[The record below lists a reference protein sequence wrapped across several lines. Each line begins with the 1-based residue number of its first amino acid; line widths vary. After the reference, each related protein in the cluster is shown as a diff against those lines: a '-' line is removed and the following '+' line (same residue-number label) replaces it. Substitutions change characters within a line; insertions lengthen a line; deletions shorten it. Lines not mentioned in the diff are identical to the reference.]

1 MEFYINKNATLP
13 KLKLEL
19 IKDGRNDFNKFHD
32 NIQNANITFTM
43 TDVNTGV
50 KKIACKSAGIEEV
63 LPKNNCVCEEF
74 YLVYQFTPK
83 ETSVGGRYVGSFEID
98 FLDGSG
104 TLIVPIREELF
115 INIIEGSIRK

>member
-1 MEFYINKNATLP
+1 MEFHINKNATLP

-32 NIQNANITFTM
+32 KIQNANITFTM
-43 TDVNTGV
+43 TDVVTGV
-50 KKIACKSAGIEEV
+50 KRIACKSAGIEQV
-63 LPKNNCVCEEF
+63 LPKGDCNCDEF
-74 YLVYQFTPK
+74 YLVYQFTSK
-83 ETSVGGRYVGSFEID
+83 QTSVAGKYVGQFEIE

-115 INIIEGSIRK
+115 INILEGSIKK

>member
-1 MEFYINKNATLP
+1 MEFHINKNATLP

-32 NIQNANITFTM
+32 KIQNANITFTM
-43 TDVNTGV
+43 VDTVTGV

-63 LPKNNCVCEEF
+63 LPKNNCICEEF

-83 ETSVGGRYVGSFEID
+83 ETSVAGRYAAQFEIE

-115 INIIEGSIRK
+115 VNVLEGSIKK

>member
-1 MEFYINKNATLP
+1 MEFFINKNATLP

-32 NIQNANITFTM
+32 KIQNANITFTM
-43 TDVNTGV
+43 TDIVTGV

-63 LPKNNCVCEEF
+63 LPKNNCICEEF
-74 YLVYQFTPK
+74 YLTYQFTPK
-83 ETSVGGRYVGSFEID
+83 ETSVAGRYSAQFEIE

-104 TLIVPIREELF
+104 TLIVPIREELYV
-115 INIIEGSIRK
+115 NVLEGSIKK

>member
-1 MEFYINKNATLP
+1 MEFNITKNATLP

-32 NIQNANITFTM
+32 KIQNANITFTM
-43 TDVNTGV
+43 TDIVTGV
-50 KKIACKSAGIEEV
+50 KRIACKSAGIEEV
-63 LPKNNCVCEEF
+63 LPKNNCICEEY
-74 YLVYQFTPK
+74 YLVYQFTSK
-83 ETSVGGRYVGSFEID
+83 ETSVGGRYVGNFEID

-115 INIIEGSIRK
+115 INVIEGSIKK

>member
-32 NIQNANITFTM
+32 KIQNANITFTM
-43 TDVNTGV
+43 VDIVTGV

-63 LPKNNCVCEEF
+63 LPKNNCICEEF
-74 YLVYQFTPK
+74 YLTYQFTPK
-83 ETSVGGRYVGSFEID
+83 ETSVGGRYAAQFEVE

-115 INIIEGSIRK
+115 VNVLEGSIKK